1 MFVSSDVG
9 GSPSF
14 PAIEP
19 KELSIS
25 LNNFKAAEQSN
36 DMNSNY
42 LIAFTDREDLF

>member
-25 LNNFKAAEQSN
+25 LNNFKAVEQSN